1 MEGEKTVTR
10 INGITI
16 EEIERRGIPIHD
28 NLRFILFIPLLFLFF
43 SRFYTNFPLQF
54 DVYQQNFN
62 PNFDFSLI
70 IFTLAIHNGE

>member
-1 MEGEKTVTR
+1 MEGEKTITR

-28 NLRFILFIPLLFLFF
+28 NLRLILLFIPLLPH
-43 SRFYTNFPLQF
+43 FYTNFPLQF
-54 DVYQQNFN
+54 DIYQQNFN
-62 PNFDFSLI
+62 SNFDFSLI